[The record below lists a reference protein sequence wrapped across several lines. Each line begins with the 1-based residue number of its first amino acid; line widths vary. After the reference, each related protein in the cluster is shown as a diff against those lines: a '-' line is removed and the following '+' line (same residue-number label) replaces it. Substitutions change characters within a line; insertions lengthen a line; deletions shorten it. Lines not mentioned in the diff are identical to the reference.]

1 MKNDRFGQPP
11 KASYE
16 LSPRREE
23 IEFFQENGYLAVERI
38 TTDEEIAWM
47 RQIFEFIFSEDYAG
61 KPGSP
66 LDRSGTVV
74 AGEPPARL
82 TQAFFPEIYFPT
94 LLNTQFR
101 RNAKRYAAA
110 LLGVAEK
117 DISSWGHMIQ
127 KKPGGR
133 AASWHQDHAYWQPEL
148 DYCALGV
155 WLPMHDVSIEMGA
168 MQFIPGSHKRGLLAH
183 RHEDDPI
190 HNVLT
195 VKEQIDIAKAVPC
208 PLKMGGATF
217 HHSETLHYT
226 APNATQQTRLAFP
239 MEFQIAPVRRQQPES
254 MPWVDEFRAAA
265 GTRPLVYVA
274 DGKMISV

>member
-1 MKNDRFGQPP
+1 MQNERFGAPP
-11 KASYE
+11 DASYE
-16 LSPRREE
+16 LQPSGKE
-23 IEFFQENGYLAVERI
+23 IEFFRENGFLAVERI
-38 TTDEEIAWM
+38 TTDEEVAWM
-47 RQIFEFIFSEDYAG
+47 RKIFEYIFSDEYAG
-61 KPGSP
+61 QPGSP
-66 LDRSGTVV
+66 LDRSGTAVP
-74 AGEPPARL
+74 GQPSARL
-82 TQAFFPEIYFPT
+82 TQSFFPEIYFPA
-94 LLNTQFR
+94 LLKTQFR

-110 LLGVAEK
+110 LLGVDEK

-127 KKPGGR
+127 KRPGGR

-148 DYCALGV
+148 DYRALGV

-183 RHEDDPI
+183 RHEDDPV

-195 VKEQIDIAKAVPC
+195 VKEPVDVSMAVPC

-217 HHSETLHYT
+217 HHAETLHYT
-226 APNATQQTRLAFP
+226 APNATNQTRLAFP
-239 MEFQIAPVRRQQPES
+239 MEFQIAPVRRSQPEI